1 MPNQSQRERLRA
13 AQIADQRARRWRRIA
28 GVGAAI
34 LALVMVAVFVVVLM
48 PQQQST
54 AAKPGDLTP
63 PNAAVTND
71 GIVVNPGQ
79 GNADAPLVALYFDYQ
94 CGGCLTF
101 ERTFGTALA
110 FLAESGEI
118 RLENRTRV
126 FLDRGN
132 TEGLSHKA
140 AVGAAC
146 ADLSG
151 RYSDYHQAVFAA
163 ADQGPYTD
171 TLLRETIP
179 TQIGITGEKLSV
191 FQQCFDDRATL
202 TWVTTVEEAAQK
214 AGVNSTPTMTVNGN
228 VVPIED
234 LTGKTGDDI
243 VQIITAAAA

>member
-1 MPNQSQRERLRA
+1 MTNQSQRERLRA

-34 LALVMVAVFVVVLM
+34 LAVVMLAVFVIVLM

-63 PNAAVTND
+63 PNASATQD

-79 GNADAPLVALYFDYQ
+79 GSADVPLVALYFDYQ

-132 TEGLSHKA
+132 AEGLSHKA
-140 AVGAAC
+140 AVAAAC

-151 RYSDYHQAVFAA
+151 SYSDYHQSVFASA
-163 ADQGPYTD
+163 AQGPYTD
-171 TLLRETIP
+171 SLLRETIP
-179 TQIGITGEKLSV
+179 KQIGITGEKLTA

-202 TWVTTVEEAAQK
+202 TWVKTVDEAAQK
-214 AGVNSTPTMTVNGN
+214 AAVNSTPTMTVNGKA
-228 VVPIED
+228 VPIEE

-243 VQIITAAAA
+243 VQIIAAAAA